1 MKGHRMSE
9 DEREERMTK
18 VELYALTFLVVSV
31 LALVVVFLDV
41 NYWRP

>member
-1 MKGHRMSE
+1 MTTE
-9 DEREERMTK
+9 EREERMTK
-18 VELYALTFLVVSV
+18 VELYALTFLVVCV